1 MNVGVLGQCRH
12 FFAGVERSRSTA
24 LPVDHAGSGSD
35 RFARLQIRG
44 ADFRLRVR
52 RQEVQQIQVRHPSM
66 CSGQTIYR
74 KLFAGT

>member
-1 MNVGVLGQCRH
+1 MLVFLGQCRH

-24 LPVDHAGSGSD
+24 LSVDHAGSGSD

-52 RQEVQQIQVRHPSM
+52 RQEVQQVQVRHLPVSA
-66 CSGQTIYR
+66 GRVKIFR